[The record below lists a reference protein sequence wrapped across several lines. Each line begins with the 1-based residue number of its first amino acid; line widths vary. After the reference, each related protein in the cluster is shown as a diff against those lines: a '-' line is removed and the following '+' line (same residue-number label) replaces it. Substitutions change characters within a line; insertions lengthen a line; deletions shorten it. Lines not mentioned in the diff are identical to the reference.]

1 MSTEYLETW
10 ELLSYIVT
18 VIALPFAII
27 VFWMEQRKE
36 RANEQE
42 ELFVKLLD
50 EYNELAKILI
60 DNSDLCLLTGNRPK
74 ETFTPEQVEKKFVI
88 YDLLVSFFE
97 RAFILI
103 YEDNMN
109 KLESRMWQTWEDY
122 IDFWLKKDDFR
133 KIIPEL
139 LSGEDPD
146 FVGYMNSKLKLYLS

>member
-1 MSTEYLETW
+1 
-10 ELLSYIVT
+10 
-18 VIALPFAII
+18 
-27 VFWMEQRKE
+27 MEQRKE

-60 DNSDLCLLTGNRPK
+60 DNADLRLLTGK
-74 ETFTPEQVEKKFVI
+74 ASGEILSPEQEEKKFII

-103 YEDNMN
+103 YENNMN
-109 KLESRMWQTWEDY
+109 KLEARMWQTWEDY
-122 IDFWLKKDDFR
+122 IGFWLKKDDFR
-133 KIIPEL
+133 KALPEL

-146 FVGYMNSKLKLYLS
+146 FTNYMNNKLKSFSS